1 MKYLSA
7 ICFALFFFP
16 LIGKYVFPILVSNW
30 VINWVMLGAFSILL
44 PIAYAHS
51 HVQQKK
57 PFQLNEFLLLFCLSV
72 GLHAFSSHALITTDN
87 LLNSAIHERFSYAQL
102 FEKTYVDNA
111 EDDNKTFAQF
121 IYWKDGISIQYKL
134 NSGEYAVYEPTPDDI
149 SKYQENVDVS
159 IKKKALNT
167 FNTEQSKIAMF
178 FTLFQIAAFL
188 FVSQLSLYW
197 LGRKANK
204 QIQPTPNGGAVD

>member
-7 ICFALFFFP
+7 ICFALFIYP
-16 LIGKYVFPILVSNW
+16 LVGKFAFPILISNW
-30 VINWVMLGAFSILL
+30 VINWVMFGVFSILL

-51 HVQQKK
+51 YVQRKK
-57 PFQLNEFLLLFCLSV
+57 PFQLNEFLLLFCISV
-72 GLHAFSSHALITTDN
+72 GLHAFSSQALITTDN
-87 LLNSAIHERFSYAQL
+87 LLNSSVYERFSYAQL

-111 EDDNKTFAQF
+111 EEDNQTFAQF
-121 IYWKDGISIQYKL
+121 IYWKDGISVQYKL

-149 SKYQENVDVS
+149 SKYQENLDVS
-159 IKKKALNT
+159 IKKKALNA

-197 LGRKANK
+197 LSRKANK